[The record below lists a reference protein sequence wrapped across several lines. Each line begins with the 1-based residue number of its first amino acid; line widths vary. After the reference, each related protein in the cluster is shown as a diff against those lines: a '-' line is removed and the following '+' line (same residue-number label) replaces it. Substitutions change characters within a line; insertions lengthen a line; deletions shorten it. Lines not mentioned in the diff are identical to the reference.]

1 MALIECHECAGALS
15 STAVSCPHCGYR
27 SPSAEPS
34 KSRNPLRGWRA
45 VAVGVAYVL
54 AAVGLMYAMPE
65 YAVLLAAA
73 ALVCLIVEL
82 RSGLVRR
89 ARTGSPETDAAVPP
103 PTSTKPARTRQTTAG
118 RPSRWKPG

>member
-1 MALIECHECAGALS
+1 MALTECPECVGALS

-27 SPSAEPS
+27 SPSTEPP

-45 VAVGVAYVL
+45 VSVGVAYVL
-54 AAVGLMYAMPE
+54 VAVGLMYTMPE

-73 ALVCLIVEL
+73 ALVCLVVEL

-89 ARTGSPETDAAVPP
+89 AVRTGSPETDAAV
-103 PTSTKPARTRQTTAG
+103 
-118 RPSRWKPG
+118 

>member
-1 MALIECHECAGALS
+1 MNRSSDNLRTTTIVTRYAPPHEKKGEPMALIECPECAGALS

-27 SPSAEPS
+27 SASTEPP

-54 AAVGLMYAMPE
+54 AAVGLMYALPE

-73 ALVCLIVEL
+73 ALVCLFVEL

-89 ARTGSPETDAAVPP
+89 AIRIG
-103 PTSTKPARTRQTTAG
+103 
-118 RPSRWKPG
+118 